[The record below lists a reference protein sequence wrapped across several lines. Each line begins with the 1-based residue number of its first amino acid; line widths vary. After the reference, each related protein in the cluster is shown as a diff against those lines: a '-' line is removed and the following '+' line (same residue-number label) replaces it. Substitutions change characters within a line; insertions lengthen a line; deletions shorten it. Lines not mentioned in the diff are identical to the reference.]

1 MAFDPAIK
9 RFYDDNGYVI
19 VERVFTDAEL
29 SPLRERT
36 DEMVRDPSLATK
48 GVRVGRESETQQP
61 KLGEKP
67 PAVDPIRKF
76 EGTVRFD
83 PIFQAF
89 ARQPKLHELVRG
101 LIGPRIKIF
110 RDQMLL
116 KPPGGQDKPTHQD
129 QSYFRVK
136 PMDGLVTAWVALDDA
151 TTDNG
156 CMRYVP
162 GSHKFGILEMHAD
175 PERPVHHVPKTDGLN
190 LAPEVACPVPAGSI
204 IFHHGLTL
212 HRSGVNNTQTWRKAL
227 ILHFATADA
236 MSEIGPLNKEISLI
250 IDA

>member
-1 MAFDPAIK
+1 MALDPAMK
-9 RFYDDNGYVI
+9 QSYDDNGFLV

-29 SPLRERT
+29 APLRNRT
-36 DEMVRDPSLATK
+36 DEIVRDPSTATK

-83 PIFQAF
+83 PIFQSF
-89 ARQPKLHELVRG
+89 ARSPKLLELVRG
-101 LIGPRIKIF
+101 LIGPRIKLF

-151 TTDNG
+151 TIDNG

-162 GSHKFGILEMHAD
+162 GSHKFGILEMQPD

-190 LAPEVACPVPAGSI
+190 LAPEVACPVPAGSV

-212 HRSGVNNTQTWRKAL
+212 HRSGVNNTETWRKAL
-227 ILHFATADA
+227 VLHFATAEA
-236 MSEIGPLNKEISLI
+236 MSEIGPLNKEISMLI
-250 IDA
+250 DS

>member
-1 MAFDPAIK
+1 MPFDPSIK

-19 VERVFTDAEL
+19 VERVFTDSEL
-29 SPLRERT
+29 APLRNRT
-36 DEMVRDPSLATK
+36 DEMVRDPSTASK

-89 ARQPKLHELVRG
+89 ARQPKLHDLVRG

-129 QSYFRVK
+129 QSYFRVQ
-136 PMDGLVTAWVALDDA
+136 PI
-151 TTDNG
+151 
-156 CMRYVP
+156 
-162 GSHKFGILEMHAD
+162 H
-175 PERPVHHVPKTDGLN
+175 
-190 LAPEVACPVPAGSI
+190 
-204 IFHHGLTL
+204 
-212 HRSGVNNTQTWRKAL
+212 
-227 ILHFATADA
+227 
-236 MSEIGPLNKEISLI
+236 
-250 IDA
+250 